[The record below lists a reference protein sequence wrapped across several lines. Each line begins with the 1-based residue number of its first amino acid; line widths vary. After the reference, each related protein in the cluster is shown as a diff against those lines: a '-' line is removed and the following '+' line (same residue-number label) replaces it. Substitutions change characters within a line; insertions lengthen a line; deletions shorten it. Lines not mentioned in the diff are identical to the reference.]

1 MAAQYGLV
9 DGPPLFTSETFKTCH
24 KLFYGTLLDLD
35 VLQHSTRCP
44 TKPLMQPGRIT
55 GFKPKMDVCGS
66 SPARAKRG
74 RRSIGKGDN
83 AQTRES
89 EPSDEIRAMLWKVE
103 DYQHFW
109 EIRQYETSAYR
120 GHWCHIHVEGVDSDS
135 EEDLIPKD
143 GAAFVWAKDPQSPGL
158 KEGVFDLQKLQ
169 KTHKAS
175 ISIRVKYMSCTGR
188 SNGMKVDRRDS

>member
-1 MAAQYGLV
+1 MSHQAVDAAGSHHRLQAEDGCCGVSFATFIPPDKLSTSCSVEAAQPEQSV
-9 DGPPLFTSETFKTCH
+9 AEEVS
-24 KLFYGTLLDLD
+24 
-35 VLQHSTRCP
+35 
-44 TKPLMQPGRIT
+44 
-55 GFKPKMDVCGS
+55 
-66 SPARAKRG
+66 
-74 RRSIGKGDN
+74 GKGDN